1 MKFYRR
7 VAVLAAICL
16 FLFQSLALAAGAKL
30 LELKFHSGS
39 QHDRIVFYLDKVPS
53 YQVKSSADG
62 KELVIDLSDAT
73 KEGARRLAASGKRV
87 DGIRFEEK
95 DGHLYAHVKLK
106 SAWKYQV
113 GKLSNP
119 PRLYLDVLS
128 EPAVLPHDSGQK
140 DGKTDKKPQVLPKT
154 NPLITETELAK
165 GLTQKN
171 YVYFDPNGQVSAYF
185 VFADKSKYR
194 MEPVLD
200 NGIVPGRNAV
210 TDIARSYGADAAVNA
225 SYFARSGEILGVL
238 KMDGETAGTTYI
250 PRSAIGIREDGSVFF
265 GQVSYSGYIQA
276 GKVSLPVA
284 GVDAERGENGLV
296 VYNHWNGRTT
306 GTNEYGIEYVVQDGR
321 VTKIQQGNSVI
332 PEKGFVIS
340 AHGTAK
346 DALSGLRVGDT
357 VTFTEQLGEPWD
369 SAIHIL
375 GAGPRLVEKGK
386 INVTTNEE
394 KFGSDVSYG
403 RAPRTAVGVT
413 KDGDYVLAVVDGRQ
427 SHSRGCTLREW
438 AVLLKNMG
446 IVDAINLDGG
456 GSAELVAKGE
466 ILNSPSDGEERP
478 VASALLFLKK

>member
-1 MKFYRR
+1 M
-7 VAVLAAICL
+7 
-16 FLFQSLALAAGAKL
+16 
-30 LELKFHSGS
+30 
-39 QHDRIVFYLDKVPS
+39 
-53 YQVKSSADG
+53 
-62 KELVIDLSDAT
+62 
-73 KEGARRLAASGKRV
+73 
-87 DGIRFEEK
+87 
-95 DGHLYAHVKLK
+95 
-106 SAWKYQV
+106 
-113 GKLSNP
+113 
-119 PRLYLDVLS
+119 
-128 EPAVLPHDSGQK
+128 
-140 DGKTDKKPQVLPKT
+140 
-154 NPLITETELAK
+154 
-165 GLTQKN
+165 
-171 YVYFDPNGQVSAYF
+171 
-185 VFADKSKYR
+185 
-194 MEPVLD
+194 
-200 NGIVPGRNAV
+200 
-210 TDIARSYGADAAVNA
+210 
-225 SYFARSGEILGVL
+225 
-238 KMDGETAGTTYI
+238 
-250 PRSAIGIREDGSVFF
+250 
-265 GQVSYSGYIQA
+265 
-276 GKVSLPVA
+276 
-284 GVDAERGENGLV
+284 
-296 VYNHWNGRTT
+296 
-306 GTNEYGIEYVVQDGR
+306 
-321 VTKIQQGNSVI
+321 TKIQQGNSVI

-346 DALSGLRVGDT
+346 DALSGLRVGDA